1 VLRRYLLRVFAYAV
15 VLAVSPASMA
25 ATLALVTDLHGDA
38 TIEGGA
44 KPQALSI
51 LAEIE
56 SGTRVRLQAQSSLV
70 AVYLASGTEYA
81 IVGPAL
87 VEFAERDVSVLSG
100 PPASRRDSAFGPA
113 GKDIRIRPVGI
124 AQGGIVLRGGA
135 TGPRI
140 SLLSLD
146 GTRTLEATPRFRWR
160 GPEGSDAYRFE
171 LSDSSGRMIYS
182 MESASSE
189 LVLPAQVPLAAGAAY
204 TWQVETRGADGRRHV
219 AMGEFSVASAQL
231 REQAQALRPAGDA
244 PVAQRVA
251 YAAWLEQA
259 ELRDEARSYWKA
271 LAAERPDDARLK
283 SLAAD

>member
-1 VLRRYLLRVFAYAV
+1 
-15 VLAVSPASMA
+15 MA
-25 ATLALVTDLHGDA
+25 ATLALVTDLRGDA
-38 TIEGGA
+38 AIEGGS
-44 KPQALSI
+44 KPRALAI

-56 SGTRVRLQAQSSLV
+56 SGTRVRLQAQASLV

-81 IVGPAL
+81 IAGPAL

-100 PPASRRDSAFGPA
+100 RPASRRDSALGPA

-135 TGPRI
+135 TTPRI

-146 GTRTLEATPRFRWR
+146 GTRSLEASPRFRWQ
-160 GPEGSDAYRFE
+160 GPEGSGAYRFE

-182 MESASSE
+182 AEGVSNE

-204 TWQVETRGADGRRHV
+204 TWKIETRGADGRRHV
-219 AMGEFSVASAQL
+219 ATGDFSVASAQL
-231 REQAQALRPAGDA
+231 REQAQALRPAADA

-251 YAAWLEQA
+251 YAAWLEQV